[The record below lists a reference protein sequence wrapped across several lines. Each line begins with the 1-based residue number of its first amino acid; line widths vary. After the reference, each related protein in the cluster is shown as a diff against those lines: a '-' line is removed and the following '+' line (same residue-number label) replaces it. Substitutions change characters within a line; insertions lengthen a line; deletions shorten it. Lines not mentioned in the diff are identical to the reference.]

1 MRPVTSPPAREP
13 FGRSGQYDE
22 SGVDLSLI
30 RANLRV
36 TPTERARRAEREE
49 RRLALEG
56 GAAGPEVGHA
66 GAAEQEEDRAD
77 DPVHLTIMT

>member
-30 RANLRV
+30 RENLRV
-36 TPTERARRAEREE
+36 TPTERARRAERA
-49 RRLALEG
+49 RLAALRVQKIGRE
-56 GAAGPEVGHA
+56 ARTKPA
-66 GAAEQEEDRAD
+66 
-77 DPVHLTIMT
+77 